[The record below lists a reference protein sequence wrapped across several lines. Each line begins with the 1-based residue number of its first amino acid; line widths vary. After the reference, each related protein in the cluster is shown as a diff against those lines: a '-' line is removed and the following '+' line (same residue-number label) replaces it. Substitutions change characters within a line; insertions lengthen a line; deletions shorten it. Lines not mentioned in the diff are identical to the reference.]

1 MTRRKVQFSL
11 NETNDSFTVTIP
23 KPSLKYLDFFLSLD
37 CVGTL
42 SASGAYPNAKEVT
55 ETIGVFEAAR
65 RHLRLAHER
74 TDVLAVCVGDG
85 VLPRTAAYAVY
96 LSQWTCHSID
106 PLLRLE
112 DPKLVAFAARTRRL
126 VLHAKKIE
134 DVTLDATGYADVV
147 FLFVHSHA
155 SLHAAMGSLTNADN
169 ARVHA
174 VSMPCCFGDDLGLV
188 PTAEFEDPHVLSVRR
203 SLQIYADVPKAVRL
217 AASAPAPRPGAT

>member
-1 MTRRKVQFSL
+1 MTRRKVRFSL

-23 KPSLKYLDFFLSLD
+23 KPSLKYLDFFLSLE

-85 VLPRTAAYAVY
+85 VLPRTAAYAAY
-96 LSQWTCHSID
+96 LSQWTCHSVD
-106 PLLRLE
+106 PLMRLE
-112 DPKLVAFAARTRRL
+112 DPKLMAFAARTRRL
-126 VLHAKKIE
+126 ELHAKKIE
-134 DVTLDATGYADVV
+134 DLALDAKGYADVV

-155 SLHAAMGSLTNADN
+155 SLHAAMRSLTNADN

-174 VSMPCCFGDDLGLV
+174 VSMPCCFGDDLGLA

-203 SLQIYADVPKAVRL
+203 TLQIYADVPKTVRQ
-217 AASAPAPRPGAT
+217 SARVPALRPGAT